1 MCITYST
8 SRPLKH
14 SWFPI
19 IIQNIMKMKFP
30 ISFKLMLDVS
40 CDDESPFTFCPSLPD
55 QSSLSSRTWFKI
67 KCWKCTVHLFWVIR
81 ALAVTQGHHSKLYE
95 KIWKIYK
102 LSESHYKYN
111 ILLKKSLYHTKHHKT
126 SYCCPEKTD
135 AGDLEY
141 GQKTKSKYI
150 YRKSYRLLKMKI
162 IWTFYQ
168 NLFPISAVI
177 SCCANSV
184 D

>member
-1 MCITYST
+1 MM
-8 SRPLKH
+8 R
-14 SWFPI
+14 
-19 IIQNIMKMKFP
+19 
-30 ISFKLMLDVS
+30 
-40 CDDESPFTFCPSLPD
+40 
-55 QSSLSSRTWFKI
+55 
-67 KCWKCTVHLFWVIR
+67 VHLHSVQVCLIK
-81 ALAVTQGHHSKLYE
+81 ALSTLGLDSKLSVGSAQCTSSELSELSLCHKDIPASLYK
-95 KIWKIYK
+95 KIWEIYK

-162 IWTFYQ
+162 I
-168 NLFPISAVI
+168 
-177 SCCANSV
+177 
-184 D
+184 

>member
-1 MCITYST
+1 MM
-8 SRPLKH
+8 RVHLH
-14 SWFPI
+14 SVQVCLI
-19 IIQNIMKMKFP
+19 KAL
-30 ISFKLMLDVS
+30 SALGLDSKLSVGS
-40 CDDESPFTFCPSLPD
+40 AQCS
-55 QSSLSSRTWFKI
+55 
-67 KCWKCTVHLFWVIR
+67 VHLFWVIR
-81 ALAVTQGHHSKLYE
+81 ALAVIQGHPSNLYK
-95 KIWKIYK
+95 KIWEVYK

-162 IWTFYQ
+162 KLYKHFIKIYILLVMLLVVVLIVLTRTSD
-168 NLFPISAVI
+168 NTL
-177 SCCANSV
+177 